1 MQAEE
6 TVSFSGCHLYY
17 VVTKL
22 PLLLCVSSP
31 EVISVFCALCV
42 VHEQCGNWH
51 RCCRRHRRHRRHRR
65 RRRGVPETV
74 TCHTWHWSCHRY
86 SRRRRRRRV
95 PETVKSQIQCVQ

>member
-22 PLLLCVSSP
+22 PLLLCVSSR

-51 RCCRRHRRHRRHRR
+51 RCCRGGGG
-65 RRRGVPETV
+65 GVPETV
-74 TCHTWHWSCHRY
+74 KCHTWHWCRHRY
-86 SRRRRRRRV
+86 SRRRRRCRGV
-95 PETVKSQIQCVQ
+95 PDRVKSQIQCVQ

>member
-42 VHEQCGNWH
+42 VQEQCGNWH
-51 RCCRRHRRHRRHRR
+51 WCCHRR
-65 RRRGVPETV
+65 RRRGGGVPETV
-74 TCHTWHWSCHRY
+74 KCHTWHWCHHRY
-86 SRRRRRRRV
+86 SRRRRRRRRHRRV